1 MPFEIKENNTGY
13 LIPFNIS
20 DIPFTP
26 KRCFFVTNN
35 NLGDT
40 RGNHAHI
47 NEDHFLICL
56 GGKIK
61 LTKENKDG
69 VEEIILTKGKTLH
82 QKELEWMQL
91 DYIENNSSILVFAN
105 ELYTEEN
112 YIREYKK
119 FKEII
124 CL

>member
-47 NEDHFLICL
+47 NESHFLI
-56 GGKIK
+56 
-61 LTKENKDG
+61 KENKDG
-69 VEEIILTKGKTLH
+69 VEEIILTKGQTLH

-91 DYIENNSSILVFAN
+91 EYIENNSSILVFAD

-119 FKEII
+119 FKEIV
-124 CL
+124 CF